1 MRASLSDLLQ
11 TLLNTHLSGSGWD
24 YSWEVESHGNTFICE
39 TYYHPMNEHGFYD
52 ESFGVKFTLDFDFEV
67 LRVSYRCPSRLRHRY
82 VRGQQDYYESCI
94 YNAMQIIEPI
104 IREGIGN
111 IV

>member
-52 ESFGVKFTLDFDFEV
+52 E
-67 LRVSYRCPSRLRHRY
+67 RY